1 LNVARFFQM
10 IIGLAAALLLIPFG
24 VANRHLVPVTFDPF
38 GQLNSS
44 FAFDVPLALML
55 FITFIGGLL
64 LGGLATWISQ
74 GKWRRTARNKSRESY
89 QWKAEAD
96 RLARERDESI
106 TKTAGAAGHMKLVSS
121 R

>member
-1 LNVARFFQM
+1 VARFFQM
-10 IIGLAAALLLIPFG
+10 ILGLAAALLLIPFG

-38 GQLNSS
+38 GQLNSN

-55 FITFIGGLL
+55 FVTFIGGLL
-64 LGGLATWISQ
+64 LGGLATWMSQ
-74 GKWRRTARNKSRESY
+74 GKWRRTARNKSREAY

-96 RLARERDESI
+96 RLSRERDESVV
-106 TKTAGAAGHMKLVSS
+106 KSAGGTGTMKLVSS